1 MLINQYGHT
10 YDVTIRKTKY
20 QYNGNLAIVLWCKD
34 GEPYGNLTTN
44 LDEKLPPDMAYVDTN
59 NMPDAERF
67 IKEND
72 LGEDTGIIA
81 KSGYCSYPLYKFN
94 IDKMEEMR

>member
-1 MLINQYGHT
+1 MLITQYDHT
-10 YDVTIRKTKY
+10 YDVIPKKTKY

-34 GEPYGNLTTN
+34 GELYGKLTTN
-44 LDEKLPPDMAYVDTN
+44 LDGKLPPDMAYVDTN

-72 LGEDTGIIA
+72 LGEDTGLIA
-81 KSGYCSYPLYKFN
+81 KSGYCTYPLYRFH
-94 IDKMEEMR
+94 IDKMEEIR